1 LLGQLMLSLYRAGRP
16 AEALAAYQAFRRRFA
31 EELGLE
37 PSSEPRALERRI
49 LEHDPALG
57 APVAAPTVAPPRRI
71 TRGWVLAGA
80 VVLAAVVASAVVGIE
95 LGTGGSGA
103 VTTGLSRTGIV
114 ELAGKTGVASGAALA
129 AAPAAMADGAGS
141 IWLAVPD
148 AGNVVRIDDATRQ
161 VTDTIPVGG
170 SPSALAVG
178 GGSVWA
184 AGVPGDT
191 IDRAALVR
199 LYGGPAG
206 ATPTCQILPPGV
218 FGHRRYCPYT
228 RQPGADG
235 RWQAPDLARA
245 RQLVVRW
252 AARPGAAAS
261 ATWMQRRSARL
272 PARACWRVTQG

>member
-37 PSSEPRALERRI
+37 PSPELRALERRI

-114 ELAGKTGVASGAALA
+114 ELAGKQ
-129 AAPAAMADGAGS
+129 GS
-141 IWLAVPD
+141 
-148 AGNVVRIDDATRQ
+148 R
-161 VTDTIPVGG
+161 
-170 SPSALAVG
+170 
-178 GGSVWA
+178 
-184 AGVPGDT
+184 PGQ
-191 IDRAALVR
+191 R
-199 LYGGPAG
+199 L
-206 ATPTCQILPPGV
+206 LPP
-218 FGHRRYCPYT
+218 RRRWPMARDRSGSQSRT
-228 RQPGADG
+228 RGTSSVSTTPHD
-235 RWQAPDLARA
+235 R
-245 RQLVVRW
+245 
-252 AARPGAAAS
+252 
-261 ATWMQRRSARL
+261 
-272 PARACWRVTQG
+272 